1 VQIAPGVDSTAF
13 PSLSLDDPN
22 SADWEKAI
30 EIFRHR
36 IEDRFIEP
44 VDRLIEL
51 EEPVPELDRR
61 FGFTIVAIDCLLV
74 ETLGAFIL
82 GLTDTIDKSERAFAK
97 CLSRPLFAPYFSTR
111 RRKHEF
117 YVEFRCGILHQAE
130 IGGDSRV
137 WSFGPVLTFE
147 PGRTIVNRTKFH
159 ELLKQEFAN
168 YQTEL
173 GDPGNVPLRD
183 AFRKKMEFI
192 CRR

>member
-1 VQIAPGVDSTAF
+1 MQIAPGVDSTAWT
-13 PSLSLDDPN
+13 SLSLDDPN

-30 EIFRHR
+30 EIFRRR
-36 IEDRFIEP
+36 IEDRFIDP

-61 FGFTIVAIDCLLV
+61 FGFTIMAIDCLLI
-74 ETLGAFIL
+74 ETLGAFIC
-82 GLTDTIDKSERAFAK
+82 GLTDTIDKSEKVFSK
-97 CLSRPLFAPYFSTR
+97 FLSRPLFSPYFSNR

-130 IGGDSRV
+130 VGGDSRI

-159 ELLKQEFAN
+159 ELLKQEFGS
-168 YQTEL
+168 YQAEL
-173 GDPGNVPLRD
+173 RDPGNVPLRE
-183 AFRKKMEFI
+183 AFRKKMDFI